1 MRLPRSRSKKK
12 TPRAE
17 RRRGR
22 PSSRTALGIG
32 LAGLLVLGLAAGCA
46 GGPGPTETVAAGP
59 DLPYLTPEE
68 RPYLV
73 NPLEGYPRVVDAEST
88 ARLGE
93 AHRAL
98 LERSDAAAARRAAQ
112 DVLATDPEL
121 PPAQV
126 LAAQADFV
134 TGDFRA
140 ALQRTEPHLVE
151 TPGYV
156 AATLL
161 AGRAAE
167 KLGEVPEAFATFRT
181 VADVNALA
189 AERTAELEPRALEI
203 VASRAQDSLGRGRI
217 DEARQRLDRLTAWA
231 PDDPTTL
238 RVTADVA
245 RALGDREAEL
255 TAVRRLTP
263 DDAAEAGSVPREL
276 LERRADLELDAG
288 DASAGLALAERLA
301 ARFPDDED
309 LEDLL
314 AYAKFRFRLDVLPP
328 KVQETAAKPQL
339 ERGDLAVLLYWI
351 FPNVRYAQTR
361 RPRIATDILD
371 DRRREE
377 IARVIN
383 LGLMEVDETVHRFSP
398 TRSLTR
404 AELFRSLLVLMA
416 GSEPPVECVRDLTS
430 RPSRDLV
437 CLTAARCGLIPG
449 PNDCLAGGEVSGR
462 QALGFVRQALDRTG
476 GR

>member
-12 TPRAE
+12 TLQAE
-17 RRRGR
+17 RRTSRA
-22 PSSRTALGIG
+22 SSRTALGIG
-32 LAGLLVLGLAAGCA
+32 IAGLLVLGLAAGCA
-46 GGPGPTETVAAGP
+46 GGPRPAETVAAGP

-73 NPLEGYPRVVDAEST
+73 DPLEGYPRIVDAEST
-88 ARLGE
+88 ARLDE

-98 LERSDAAAARRAAQ
+98 LERSDLAAARRAAQ
-112 DVLATDPEL
+112 ELLTTDPEL

-140 ALQRTEPHLVE
+140 ALDRTEPLLVE

-156 AATLL
+156 AAALL

-167 KLGEVPEAFATFRT
+167 KLGEVPEAYATFRG

-189 AERTAELEPRALEI
+189 AERVSELEPRALEI
-203 VASRAQDSLGRGRI
+203 VANRARDSLGRGRI
-217 DEARQRLDRLTAWA
+217 DEARERLERLEAWA
-231 PDDPTTL
+231 PDDPTTW

-245 RALGDREAEL
+245 RALGDRDAEL
-255 TAVRRLTP
+255 EAVRRLTP
-263 DDAAEAGSVPREL
+263 EDDAEAASVPREL
-276 LERRADLELDAG
+276 LERRADLELDVG

-301 ARFPDDED
+301 VRYPNDED
-309 LEDLL
+309 LKDLL

-328 KVQETAAKPQL
+328 KVQEIAVQPQL

-351 FPNVRYAQTR
+351 FPNVRYAETR

-371 DRRREE
+371 DPRREE

-398 TRSLTR
+398 ARPLTR
-404 AELFRSLLVLMA
+404 GEVFRSLLVLMA

-462 QALGFVRQALDRTG
+462 EALGFIRQALERTG